1 MADKLV
7 KLRPVS
13 AATSIV
19 ESGISTT
26 QQLVLPVNGLTTAGG
41 LAVDRGEYI
50 YVSDFVKHVIYRYRR
65 GSGTVTGNSLAVTS
79 QIFAGAYGVSG
90 NKDGQGSVARF
101 NAPASLCVDKSGRV
115 WIIDSGN
122 ALVRRMDPNGNVYT
136 VAAIPAA
143 DAAQIGGIAVD
154 DSENL
159 YYVTS
164 SNATI

>member
-19 ESGISTT
+19 ESGVSTT
-26 QQLVLPVNGLTTAGG
+26 QQLVLPITGLSTGVG
-41 LAVDRGEYI
+41 LAIDRGEYI
-50 YVSDFVKHVIYRYRR
+50 YVSDFSQHVIYRYRR
-65 GSGTVTGNSLAVTS
+65 GATAST
-79 QIFAGAYGVSG
+79 IFVGAYGQSG

-101 NAPASLCVDKSGRV
+101 NAPAALCVDKSGRV
-115 WIIDSGN
+115 WVVDSGN
-122 ALVRRMDPNGNVYT
+122 ALIRRVDPNGNVYT

-143 DAAQIGGIAVD
+143 DAVQIGGIAVD